1 MKPNLNI
8 RGFHLDLDI
17 LLPTLCLLILG
28 IIMVTSSSISLADR
42 DFGEPFYYLYRQMS
56 AIFIGLGL
64 GVILLL
70 IPTDYWFKL
79 NWLFFLGVNE
89 SKVELTLGLG
99 KKQFFDI
106 LKCFFTSNL
115 QFVKT
120 ANLPKSLV

>member
-1 MKPNLNI
+1 MKSNLNI

-17 LLPTLCLLILG
+17 LLSTLCLLILG

-79 NWLFFLGVNE
+79 NWLFL
-89 SKVELTLGLG
+89 
-99 KKQFFDI
+99 I
-106 LKCFFTSNL
+106 LAFALLVSVFIPSIGY
-115 QFVKT
+115 T
-120 ANLPKSLV
+120 ANGSTRWISLGPKDIHLVLPFAV